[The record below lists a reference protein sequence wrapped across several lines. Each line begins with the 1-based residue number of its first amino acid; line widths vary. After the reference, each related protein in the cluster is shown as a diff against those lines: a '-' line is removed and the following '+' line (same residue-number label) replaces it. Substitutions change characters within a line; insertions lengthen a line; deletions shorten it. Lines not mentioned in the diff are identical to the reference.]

1 MSIKPIEAQVVC
13 ARDALL
19 QDFEVELLQQG
30 FKPSTV
36 VRKKK
41 LFADLNDWLQVH
53 ELSVGDLSFQLVD
66 RFLFDRRSA
75 GYARHKTHETL
86 RPILNYLYRLKLTPP
101 LEAPVSKD
109 PASVILDRYRI
120 FLTAE
125 RSLAMV
131 TAARYI
137 DCLRPFLSQRV
148 LDGGLDLRN
157 LRPADVTAFVVARCP
172 QLNAGVAKL
181 TVTAL
186 RSFLGFLHLDGV
198 TERSLVHAAPKV
210 LRRRLAGLP
219 KGLEPD
225 QVRRLLAACDVDT
238 AVGCRDLAIL
248 TLLVRLGLR
257 RGEVARLRLDDIDW
271 RAGTISVHGKGNCY
285 ERVPLPPDVG
295 HRVAEYLQ
303 HGQPTDAQGRTVFV
317 RHFAPHHALSTARVS
332 TIVADAAR
340 RAGLGRVHAH
350 RLRHTA
356 ATELLRAGASL
367 PEIGQLLRHRHTAT
381 TAIYAK
387 VDRDNLRLIA
397 RPWPE
402 GAL

>member
-101 LEAPVSKD
+101 LKAPVSKD

-148 LDGGLDLRN
+148 LNGGLDLRN

-303 HGQPTDAQGRTVFV
+303 HGRPTDAQGRTVFV

-340 RAGLGRVHAH
+340 RWPWASACASPAPHRSNRAFTSRCILAGDRSALAPPPH
-350 RLRHTA
+350 RDHGDLRQ
-356 ATELLRAGASL
+356 S
-367 PEIGQLLRHRHTAT
+367 
-381 TAIYAK
+381 
-387 VDRDNLRLIA
+387 
-397 RPWPE
+397 RP
-402 GAL
+402 

>member
-66 RFLFDRRSA
+66 RFLFDRRST

-101 LEAPVSKD
+101 LKAPVSKD

-303 HGQPTDAQGRTVFV
+303 HGRPTDAQGRTVFV

-367 PEIGQLLRHRHTAT
+367 PEIGQLMRHRHTAT

>member
-225 QVRRLLAACDVDT
+225 QVRHLLAACDVDT

-303 HGQPTDAQGRTVFV
+303 HGRPTDAQGRTVFV

>member
-1 MSIKPIEAQVVC
+1 MSIKPIKAQVVC

-19 QDFEVELLQQG
+19 QDFAVELLQQG

-137 DCLRPFLSQRV
+137 DCLRPFLSERV
-148 LDGGLDLRN
+148 VDGGLDLRN
-157 LRPADVTAFVVARCP
+157 LRPADVTAFVVAR
-172 QLNAGVAKL
+172 
-181 TVTAL
+181 
-186 RSFLGFLHLDGV
+186 
-198 TERSLVHAAPKV
+198 
-210 LRRRLAGLP
+210 
-219 KGLEPD
+219 
-225 QVRRLLAACDVDT
+225 
-238 AVGCRDLAIL
+238 
-248 TLLVRLGLR
+248 
-257 RGEVARLRLDDIDW
+257 
-271 RAGTISVHGKGNCY
+271 
-285 ERVPLPPDVG
+285 
-295 HRVAEYLQ
+295 
-303 HGQPTDAQGRTVFV
+303 
-317 RHFAPHHALSTARVS
+317 
-332 TIVADAAR
+332 
-340 RAGLGRVHAH
+340 
-350 RLRHTA
+350 
-356 ATELLRAGASL
+356 
-367 PEIGQLLRHRHTAT
+367 
-381 TAIYAK
+381 
-387 VDRDNLRLIA
+387 
-397 RPWPE
+397 
-402 GAL
+402 

>member
-66 RFLFDRRSA
+66 RFLFDRRST

-303 HGQPTDAQGRTVFV
+303 HGRPTDAQGRTVFV

>member
-41 LFADLNDWLQVH
+41 IFADLNDWLQVH

-101 LEAPVSKD
+101 LKAPVSKD

-148 LDGGLDLRN
+148 LNGGLDLRN

-303 HGQPTDAQGRTVFV
+303 HGRPTDAQGRTVFV

-332 TIVADAAR
+332 TIVADVAR

>member
-101 LEAPVSKD
+101 LKAPVSKD

-238 AVGCRDLAIL
+238 AVGCRGLAIL

-303 HGQPTDAQGRTVFV
+303 HGRPTDAQGRTVFV

-332 TIVADAAR
+332 TIVADVAR

-367 PEIGQLLRHRHTAT
+367 PEIGQLLRHRHPAT

>member
-66 RFLFDRRSA
+66 RFLFDRRST

-101 LEAPVSKD
+101 LKAPVSKD

-148 LDGGLDLRN
+148 LNGGLDLRN

-303 HGQPTDAQGRTVFV
+303 HGRPTDAQGRTVFV